1 MNTFRLLLAGLFLL
15 CISVCRAQFFAHCT
29 IYNEDNQKMTVYLD
43 GERRNP
49 EPATRVR
56 IINLR
61 EPYFK
66 LKIVFED
73 TSIAPVVRK
82 MFPVQDTKGYPV
94 DVVMLVS
101 KNKKGEYG
109 IHWKSQTVWP
119 GYIKP
124 DKTEAKAPPA
134 APKPAAPCAEATLAE
149 PDLQAVTESIRTRG
163 TEADKLLLARQV
175 LTTNC
180 VTTAQVKRVMQLFAE
195 EENKL
200 EVAKTAYAHT
210 LDKGNYFRLNDEF
223 KNGANIDELYRAITP
238 R

>member
-1 MNTFRLLLAGLFLL
+1 MSPLRSVLTGLFLL
-15 CISVCRAQFFAHCT
+15 SVFSACRAQFFAHCT
-29 IYNEDNQKMTVYLD
+29 IYHEDNQKMTVYLD

-49 EPATRVR
+49 EPAVRVR

-73 TSIAPVVRK
+73 TTIAPVVRK

-94 DVVMLVS
+94 DVVMLVA
-101 KNKKGEYG
+101 KNKKGGYG

-124 DKTEAKAPPA
+124 DKTETKPPPA
-134 APKPAAPCAEATLAE
+134 PRAVSPCTEASLAE
-149 PDLQAVTESIRTRG
+149 PDLQAVTESIRTRE
-163 TEADKLLLARQV
+163 TEAARLLLARQV
-175 LTTNC
+175 LTNNC
-180 VTTAQVKRVMQLFAE
+180 VTTAQVKRVMQLFTE

-200 EVAKTAYAHT
+200 EVAKAAYATT
-210 LDKGNYFRLNDEF
+210 LDKGNYVRLNDEF
-223 KNGANIDELYRAITP
+223 GNGAYIDELYRAITP